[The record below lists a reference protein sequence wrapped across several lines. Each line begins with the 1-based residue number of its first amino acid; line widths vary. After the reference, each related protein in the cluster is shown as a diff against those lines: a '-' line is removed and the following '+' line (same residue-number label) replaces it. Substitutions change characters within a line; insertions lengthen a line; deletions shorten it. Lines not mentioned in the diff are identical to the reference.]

1 MQKNA
6 VTTERFDLHTH
17 DDRTFAATAQRFGR
31 LSQVLSKYPRRQNV
45 WSAATTERFC
55 TFHTFC
61 RRGHFRHLAGSN
73 DRTFSPVA
81 TTERF
86 QPPQQQNVFWHTHD
100 DRTFSVFLPW
110 LELSLFSRR
119 RNVRTFSAKTKR
131 SVVAA
136 LSARARAPTTSER
149 FCGVAV
155 SATTERFTLQ
165 CKRSVV
171 AAQCFENETFCR
183 RGQADVCADVQRRQ
197 NVLSCKKTFC
207 RCGECKTFCRRG
219 QQNVLSSR
227 TTQTF
232 CRRGHQNLWKRSVV
246 VGIAC

>member
-1 MQKNA
+1 M
-6 VTTERFDLHTH
+6 F
-17 DDRTFAATAQRFGR
+17 
-31 LSQVLSKYPRRQNV
+31 
-45 WSAATTERFC
+45 
-55 TFHTFC
+55 
-61 RRGHFRHLAGSN
+61 LA
-73 DRTFSPVA
+73 
-81 TTERF
+81 
-86 QPPQQQNVFWHTHD
+86 
-100 DRTFSVFLPW
+100 W
-110 LELSLFSRR
+110 LGLSLFSRC
-119 RNVRTFSAKTKR
+119 RNVRTFLAKTKR